1 MSETPSL
8 VAISRAAQNAIPGT
22 YIVTLKPHCD
32 LKSHID
38 SMQVQAHQHA
48 TPFQFEVLHQYQI
61 IKGYQAKLS
70 ESILSHLTRRD
81 DVKSIVEDRR
91 GTLDVLDVA

>member
-48 TPFQFEVLHQYQI
+48 TPFQFEVLHQYQS
-61 IKGYQAKLS
+61 KYLS
-70 ESILSHLTRRD
+70 PDRKVLAWLTSDELTCSHKRIPGETQR
-81 DVKSIVEDRR
+81 VYSQPSH
-91 GTLDVLDVA
+91 